1 MVVTR
6 EVIIPTG
13 MEILYEKYHY
23 CPGIRIGNT
32 VYVSGQVGRDENLQ
46 VVEGI
51 EAQFVQAFEN
61 VNKVL
66 LTAGVT
72 FEDVVEMV
80 TYHVTTPAS
89 VPGDNASNM
98 ASGSQSLIIP
108 HLLLFMEVK
117 DRYFI
122 HKYPTWTKV
131 GVTALSDPRL
141 IVEIKCTALR

>member
-1 MVVTR
+1 MVATR

-32 VYVSGQVGRDENLQ
+32 VYVSGQVGRDETLQ

-51 EAQFVQAFEN
+51 EKQFIQAFEN
-61 VNKVL
+61 VKKVL

-72 FEDVVEMV
+72 FEDVVELV
-80 TYHVTTPAS
+80 TYHVTSPAS
-89 VPGDNASNM
+89 ITASKPLM
-98 ASGSQSLIIP
+98 IP
-108 HLLLFMEVK
+108 HLSLFMEIK
-117 DRYFI
+117 DRYFTE
-122 HKYPTWTKV
+122 KYPTWTKV
-131 GVTALSDPRL
+131 GVTALSDPGL

>member
-1 MVVTR
+1 MVATR

-13 MEILYEKYHY
+13 MELLYEKYHY

-32 VYVSGQVGRDENLQ
+32 VYVSGQVGRDETLQ

-51 EAQFVQAFEN
+51 EEQFIQAFEN
-61 VNKVL
+61 VKKVL

-72 FEDVVEMV
+72 FEDVVELV

-89 VPGDNASNM
+89 IPASKPLM
-98 ASGSQSLIIP
+98 IP
-108 HLLLFMEVK
+108 HLPLFMEVK

-122 HKYPTWTKV
+122 EKYPTWTKV
-131 GVTALSDPRL
+131 GVTALSDPGL